1 MPGILTAF
9 VRYGLAV
16 NALGSHPSSTCLN
29 AALSEARSRD
39 QAAPDATSTVA
50 GLTVSDDDAQDL
62 PADNSTGAAGLASS
76 IYEFNNANMDQQA
89 QDWQAAQNMTMALLV
104 LLLSAM
110 LLHAVVLLPAC
121 LLARR
126 GGKQLSQLLVFPVF
140 EHTLAGLV
148 MLPLGLAPLVVLLL
162 GGPAGQFKLAAAV
175 ALVLVLGYQGMVYSA
190 LLPVASRRRQ
200 GLGLEY
206 VVGEPASK

>member
-1 MPGILTAF
+1 
-9 VRYGLAV
+9 
-16 NALGSHPSSTCLN
+16 
-29 AALSEARSRD
+29 
-39 QAAPDATSTVA
+39 VA

-76 IYEFNNANMDQQA
+76 IYEFNNADMDQQA

-148 MLPLGLAPLVVLLL
+148 MLPLGLAPLVVLLMS
-162 GGPAGQFKLAAAV
+162 GPAAQFK
-175 ALVLVLGYQGMVYSA
+175 LVLVLGYQAMVYSA
-190 LLPVASRRRQ
+190 LLPVASKRRQ

-206 VVGEPASK
+206 VVGKPAST